1 MKLLLTHGTST
12 RDVTELMVSWN
23 WSGDKA
29 SISRQLTGEI
39 SYVEGGNLPVPAL
52 GDVVT
57 MENDGKRLFVGII
70 LLRSLG
76 SESSTLSFTAYD
88 YGYYLQQNDG
98 TYKFTGAA
106 AEAQTQAVCKD
117 REIPVAGL
125 PVTGIPLRRKYAAV
139 RLSQIITT
147 AWTLASEM
155 TGKAYAIRY
164 TPEGLLVKERD
175 ASGSSLVLRTSSNLM
190 DAVTKED
197 AARMVNCVA
206 IYDTNGNLLR
216 KTGDEEAQ
224 KLYGVMERHITQRE
238 NESAGADA
246 GARKLLED
254 RKVEKTVT
262 VNVLGDLSLL
272 TGETVV
278 VKEARTGL
286 AGVFWID
293 ADIHTW
299 KNNDYYTKLTLNC
312 RNVMA
317 SASAGS
323 EE

>member
-1 MKLLLTHGTST
+1 MKQFTYTIRDELGIHARPAGQLAKLAKSFPDTTATITKEDRSTHSAGIRSAGGVRMKLLMTHGTST

-57 MENDGKRLFVGII
+57 MVNDGKRLFVGII
-70 LLRSLG
+70 LLRSLS
-76 SESSTLSFTAYD
+76 SESSTLSFTAFD

-117 REIPVAGL
+117 RKIPVAGL

-147 AWTLASEM
+147 AWTLTGEK
-155 TGKAYAIRY
+155 TGKSYAIRY

-175 ASGSSLVLRTSSNLM
+175 VGGSSLVLRTSSMIFSYHRCL
-190 DAVTKED
+190 
-197 AARMVNCVA
+197 
-206 IYDTNGNLLR
+206 
-216 KTGDEEAQ
+216 
-224 KLYGVMERHITQRE
+224 ERRQ
-238 NESAGADA
+238 
-246 GARKLLED
+246 
-254 RKVEKTVT
+254 
-262 VNVLGDLSLL
+262 
-272 TGETVV
+272 
-278 VKEARTGL
+278 
-286 AGVFWID
+286 
-293 ADIHTW
+293 
-299 KNNDYYTKLTLNC
+299 
-312 RNVMA
+312 
-317 SASAGS
+317 
-323 EE
+323 